1 MIHPLRIAIIG
12 GGPGG
17 LGAAIA
23 LSALPNV
30 ELALYEQARELR
42 EIGAGIRIGYN
53 CWRVLELLG
62 ADADVKGHRKTEV
75 LHRNGLTGN
84 VLLRTGPSSLP
95 LEYHPQRVRRTR
107 LQSALRKQVPP
118 GIIHLSKR
126 LTSLENLPDG
136 GVRLFFADGTE
147 ATADMVVGADGIR
160 SVVREHAFPDHKIKF
175 TGTTI
180 WRVLI
185 RRALVAHLPDISKS
199 TSWWHGP
206 AGHAYFSPVDDPSE
220 IAPEDQLFEISVRYL
235 VDPETDKERRYSWGI
250 PATKERVEAH
260 FTDYDPRVRET
271 LSKVPEGDWK
281 EFAAFAGP
289 RLETL
294 TAWDRL
300 VLIGDAS
307 HPLTGAFGSGA
318 AFALEDGWILARAL
332 EHTIYSTRSR
342 QQALREALAIFDSI
356 RSPYYLRM
364 YQHLD
369 NQKQK
374 QLAAKATAKSFEDVL
389 HARVASF
396 SEGSELSWIYE
407 NDIEDV
413 WKNWLA
419 ENVKSGRRRRDE
431 GGISPNL

>member
-1 MIHPLRIAIIG
+1 MTDMIHPLRIAIIG

-160 SVVREHAFPDHKIKF
+160 SEPLSGVSSSAEPLLRTSPTSPNPPPGGMALPAMR
-175 TGTTI
+175 TSPPSTT
-180 WRVLI
+180 RQRSLQ
-185 RRALVAHLPDISKS
+185 RTNCSR
-199 TSWWHGP
+199 
-206 AGHAYFSPVDDPSE
+206 F
-220 IAPEDQLFEISVRYL
+220 R
-235 VDPETDKERRYSWGI
+235 WGI